1 MRISAKADYAVRAAA
16 ELAASAVAEPM
27 PAESLSRAQQIPHR
41 FLEAILSDLRRDGIV
56 TSRRG
61 AGGGYVL
68 ARPADQVTVADVI
81 RAVDGPLVYVR
92 SERPADLEYSGAA
105 ANLMYVWVALRANVR
120 AVLENVTLADLAG
133 GAVPDVVRA
142 LTDDDEAWENP

>member
-16 ELAASAVAEPM
+16 ELAAAVDGAPV
-27 PAESLSRAQQIPHR
+27 PAEVLARAQQVPHR

-61 AGGGYVL
+61 ARGGYVL
-68 ARPADQVTVADVI
+68 ARPADKVTVADVV

-105 ANLMYVWVALRANVR
+105 SSLLHVWVALRANVR
-120 AVLENVTLADLAG
+120 AVLEQVTLADLASG
-133 GAVPDVVRA
+133 IVPDVVRR
-142 LTDDDEAWENP
+142 LTDDDDAWANP

>member
-1 MRISAKADYAVRAAA
+1 VRISAKADYAVRAAA
-16 ELAASAVAEPM
+16 ELAAPTASAPV
-27 PAESLSRAQQIPHR
+27 PAEALARAQQIPHR

-68 ARPADQVTVADVI
+68 ARPADKVTVADVI

-105 ANLMYVWVALRANVR
+105 ASLLHVWVALRANVR
-120 AVLENVTLADLAG
+120 AVLENVTLADLASG
-133 GAVPDVVRA
+133 SVPDVVRV
-142 LTDDDEAWENP
+142 LTQDDEAWQNP